1 MMLDAKLLRENPVSV
16 ENMLKRRGID
26 FPLDELIALDKKR
39 RQLIGELQDFRHRKN
54 MLAHTIA
61 QKRAQTEK
69 TDSIN
74 TELNDMKEV
83 SNKIIE
89 LEKEQESVQSK
100 FLNLMLSIPNL
111 LHESV
116 PSGSS
121 ERQNVVIKEYG
132 HKTVKT
138 SLFPKDHIDIATSLD
153 LIELERAAKIS
164 GARFYFLKNE
174 LVKMN
179 QALLNFGLDY
189 LSYSGYTLTQPP
201 YMIRREAM
209 EGAIILGDFE
219 QVIYKV
225 DGEDLYMIG
234 TSEHAVVSMHMDEIL
249 EGKKLPSRYASV
261 SPCFRKEAGAHGRD
275 MKGIFRVHQ
284 FEKVEQVVF
293 CRPEDS
299 WKEHERM
306 LDLTEKFYEKLGI
319 PYRTVLLCSA
329 DLGKVSAKTYDIEG
343 WFPGQGSYRE
353 LVSCSNCLDYQARR
367 LRIRFRDNTNE
378 ETKLVHTLNSTLVA
392 TERTMVS
399 IIENYQTDNGTI
411 EVPEI
416 LQKYMGDIKEMK
428 VSNSPKIP
436 TAERNQ
442 I

>member
-39 RQLIGELQDFRHRKN
+39 RQLIVELQDFRHRKN

-121 ERQNVVIKEYG
+121 ERQNVVVKEYG

-138 SLFPKDHIDIATSLD
+138 SLSPKDHIDIATSLD

-442 I
+442 M

>member
-1 MMLDAKLLRENPVSV
+1 MLDAKLLRENPVSV
-16 ENMLKRRGID
+16 ENMLKRRGLD

-39 RQLIGELQDFRHRKN
+39 RQLIVELQDFRHRKN

-100 FLNLMLSIPNL
+100 FLNLMMSIPNL

-121 ERQNVVIKEYG
+121 ERENVVVKEYG
-132 HKTVKT
+132 HKAVKT
-138 SLFPKDHIDIATSLD
+138 SLSPKDHIDIATSLD
-153 LIELERAAKIS
+153 LIDLERAAKIS

-189 LSYSGYTLTQPP
+189 LSHSGYTLTQPP

-442 I
+442 M